1 MRRRE
6 SSISCRCGHSRAH
19 IPFWP
24 SARDA
29 FTIRDV
35 VTLPQRQKTQPS
47 QEPPDSDDEDND
59 DGNRDDNTQIS
70 DLTVLKI
77 HPEIARF
84 ALEYRQVLFCFDA
97 DHLKN
102 RAVRL
107 AEIRA
112 FMLFYSLGADV
123 YQLCT
128 WPLEE
133 AKGVDDYLARKRG
146 ERPREAEAGLCRALQ
161 R

>member
-1 MRRRE
+1 MNHQFHVDAAIRGHIYLLAFCARRV
-6 SSISCRCGHSRAH
+6 
-19 IPFWP
+19 
-24 SARDA
+24 
-29 FTIRDV
+29 TIRDV

-59 DGNRDDNTQIS
+59 DGNRDDDPETS

-102 RAVRL
+102 RAVRQ